1 MKEKTRAWPLVAILY
16 FFILLFTGSTLYS
29 LVQIQ
34 NATRVMEKYTYD
46 VSWALMQLQLELGRF
61 LNSVEV
67 YHYGG
72 IDHDALMLRYDIL
85 WSRTPVLLSG
95 QLRKSMEDKQKTLR
109 LVQLIESNIR
119 NMEPDITRLKVG
131 SPDYQQIM
139 MRLAP
144 LQEPLSYS
152 LASVMQKNI
161 NIYSENDR
169 HFAQLRNALLMMV
182 SGLVISVL
190 LLSALLIYEG
200 RRHFRAARRDPLTG
214 LPNRVALLEMME
226 SYATQEMP
234 FGLVL
239 IDINDFRDI
248 NSKFGYDTGDYLLNE
263 LAKRV
268 KALCEE
274 GESCGRLGGDQ
285 FAIIQRGS
293 SDLRQIRELVARL
306 LHSLKQDM
314 VFDNYPFRLEVGIG
328 IAFYPVDSDK
338 TQELLS
344 RVEQAL
350 FHSRK
355 THVPYVIYDNSLLN
369 ETARRKHLASDMVM
383 ALEHNALE
391 LYYQPIVN
399 LETGRCEAVEALLRW
414 RHPELGF
421 IPPNEVIMVA
431 EEFQLAERVGSWV
444 LNTACE
450 QLYQW
455 HQLGLVDLQMCV
467 NISPG
472 MYQRNL
478 LKLVAKALMEH
489 HLPARSL
496 VLEVTEDT
504 TMREVKNSLQLMQ
517 DLNQQGVL
525 LALDDFGTGY
535 SSLSYLQK
543 LPVSKVKIDRSFIQ
557 GIDTS
562 LEASELV
569 ANICRMGSMLGKIL
583 VCEGIETQA
592 QLDVLRS
599 LTDIHLYGQGYLFS
613 RPEQAEKIYQTLLEM
628 EELWLARQPSD
639 IACIS

>member
-1 MKEKTRAWPLVAILY
+1 MKEKTKAWPLVATLY

-34 NATRVMEKYTYD
+34 NATQVMEKYTYD

-85 WSRTPVLLSG
+85 WSRTPILLSG

-119 NMEPDITRLKVG
+119 NMEADITRLKVG

-200 RRHFRAARRDPLTG
+200 RRHFRAVRRDPLTG

-239 IDINDFRDI
+239 VDINDFRDI

>member
-1 MKEKTRAWPLVAILY
+1 MKEKTKAWPLVATLY

-200 RRHFRAARRDPLTG
+200 RRHFRAVRRDPLTG

-369 ETARRKHLASDMVM
+369 ETARRKHLAADMVM